1 MRFLT
6 ELAGVRQTV
15 PSDTVALLR
24 RVVLEQGTKHWKA
37 YTGAYVLMAVAA
49 GCTAA
54 SAYILGH
61 AVNLAYRSADLPATV
76 ATCLVIIGIF
86 VVKGLASYGQA
97 VTLAMINSTIASEYK
112 IRLFA
117 KMLRENLG
125 FFANRHSTE
134 FNGIINFAGNSIG
147 GTLTT
152 LIVATGRDLVTLAAL
167 VAVMIVQEPL
177 LSLISCIVMP
187 IALTTVRQIRSHVRR
202 LTEEQ
207 FAVSNAIYETGQET
221 LQGLRVVKAFGLEDA
236 VMRRFRDGVEA
247 MQSATIKIVRAS
259 NRSSPLME
267 ALGGIAVALLFI
279 YGAYHVS
286 AGALPG
292 GIFSFVTAFLL
303 AYEPLKRLARVHI
316 DLASSL
322 VGVRM
327 LYQALDAPETEPDD
341 SHLSALKVGKGD
353 IEFSDVVFSYRP
365 GEPVL
370 RNLSLAAKGR
380 QVTALVGTS
389 GGGKSTIFNL
399 LLRFYQPE
407 GGSITVDGQD
417 IATVSRA
424 SVRGQIAYVGQDTFL
439 FRGTIRENIAVGKPG
454 ASNDEIGMAARA
466 AFAHDFILGF
476 PRGYDTP
483 VGEHGLQLS
492 TGQRQRIAV
501 ARALIRNAPIILLDE
516 PTAALDTESEREVR
530 DAVSRLCEDRTTLV
544 IAHRLHTVLDAD
556 RICVVENGSI
566 AESGTYGEL
575 MRQQGRFATL
585 SKLQFNDQAA

>member
-1 MRFLT
+1 MRLLRK
-6 ELAGVRQTV
+6 LAGAKQAV
-15 PSDTVALLR
+15 PSDTVALIR
-24 RVVLEQGTKHWKA
+24 RIVQEQGAKHWKA
-37 YTGAYVLMAVAA
+37 YAGAYALMAIAA

-61 AVNLAYRSADLPATV
+61 AVNLVYRSADMPATV

-86 VVKGLASYGQA
+86 VIKGLATYGQA
-97 VTLAMINSTIASEYK
+97 VVLATINSTISSEYK

-117 KMLRENLG
+117 KMLRESLG
-125 FFANRHSTE
+125 FFANRHSSE
-134 FNGIINFAGNSIG
+134 FNNIINFAGGSIG
-147 GTLTT
+147 NTLTT
-152 LIVATGRDLVTLAAL
+152 LIVASGRDLVTLGAL
-167 VAVMIVQEPL
+167 VAVMIVQAPL
-177 LSLISCIVMP
+177 LTLICCIVMP
-187 IALTTVRQIRSHVRR
+187 VAVTTVRFIRSHVRR

-207 FAVSNAIYETGQET
+207 FAVGNMIYETSQET

-236 VMRRFRDGVEA
+236 VMRRFREGVEK
-247 MQSATIKIVRAS
+247 MQAASIKIVRAS
-259 NRSSPLME
+259 NHSSPLME

-279 YGAYHVS
+279 YGAFRVS

-327 LYQALDAPETEPDD
+327 LFQALDTPETEPDD
-341 SHLSALKVGKGD
+341 SHLPTLKVGNGE
-353 IEFSDVVFSYRP
+353 IEFRDVVFSYRP

-370 RNLSLAAKGR
+370 KNLSLTARGR

-407 GGSITVDGQD
+407 GGVLTIDGQD
-417 IATVSRA
+417 ISTVSRA
-424 SVRGQIAYVGQDTFL
+424 SVRGQIAYVGQDVFL
-439 FRGTIRENIAVGKPG
+439 FRGSIRENIAVGKPG
-454 ASNDEIGMAARA
+454 ATSDEIGIAASA

-476 PRGYDTP
+476 PEGYDTQ
-483 VGEHGLQLS
+483 VGEHGLQMS

-516 PTAALDTESEREVR
+516 STAALDMESEREVR
-530 DAVSRLCEDRTTLV
+530 DAVSHLCKDRTTLV
-544 IAHRLHTVLDAD
+544 IAHRLHTIVDAD

-575 MRQQGRFATL
+575 MRRQGRFAVL
-585 SKLQFNDQAA
+585 SKLQFDGQAA